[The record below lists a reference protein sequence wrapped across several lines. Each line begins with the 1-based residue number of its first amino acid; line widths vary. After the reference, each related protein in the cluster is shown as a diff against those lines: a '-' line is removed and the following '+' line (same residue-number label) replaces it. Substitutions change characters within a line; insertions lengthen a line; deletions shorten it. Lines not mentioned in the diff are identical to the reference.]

1 MSNRRVIDNQGTTV
15 AEVLRR
21 ELLQSDSFDFVSA
34 YFTIFG
40 FELMEDALSQAE
52 AVRFLFGDPGSV
64 ENLDPA
70 DKEEKSFKLK
80 DTGLTPNHAL
90 SQRQIA
96 KRCEDW
102 IKRDN
107 VSVRSISKSD
117 FLHGKMYLPKSN
129 ESARFGIV
137 GSSNFTR
144 SGLGGSSQSNLEI
157 NLATTE
163 KTTLM
168 ELQEWFDDLWKD
180 DSRTKDVKQEVLN
193 ALSHLGSD
201 YSPEAV
207 YYKTLYELF
216 RKELAARQAGEESAN
231 TVNFWGTEVWNTL
244 YTFQKDGARSV
255 IAKLREYN
263 GCILADSVGLGK
275 TYTAL
280 AVIKYFELLDYRV
293 LVLCPRKLHNN
304 WSLYPAANSHLQN
317 PFKADRF
324 RYTLL
329 AHTDLSRETGEL
341 NGTPVSDFDW
351 SNFDL
356 VVIDESHNFRNS
368 DGKRYQKLLNDVISA
383 GGDTKVLMLSATP
396 VNTSLTDLR
405 NQIHLMTEGREDMFL
420 ESLGVSNIGTLV
432 KDAQEQFD
440 KWERE
445 QKSKTYRNKEVLLE
459 NLGPSFLRLL
469 DGVSIAR
476 SRRQVSR
483 FYADEM
489 QLIGEFPH
497 RERPINS
504 YPDTDLSHELSYEDL
519 SEEIGRFQLR
529 QYRPSEYLRGAD
541 KSEQLVFD
549 DLSRK
554 DSQQNREYYLVG
566 MMRTNFLKRLESS
579 AHSLTLTLERTI
591 AKIDDILGKIERYE
605 QDGIEV
611 SLEDEV
617 QPEEDEED
625 EDMLIGRGKRR
636 YRLAELDLPRWRS
649 DLWED
654 RQVLVRV
661 HERIKAIDARRDG
674 KLKQLKKDITERSKS
689 PTVTLDDQVNR
700 KMLVF
705 TSFKDTALYL
715 YDNLKAHAST
725 LGMKI
730 AMVSGDEYRTTVGR
744 NRFNDILSN
753 FTPRARG
760 RADMGEEIDLLIA
773 TDCISEGQNLQDCD
787 TVLNYDIH
795 WNPVRLI
802 QRFGRIDRIGS
813 RCTSVRMFNYWPTK
827 DMDRYLNLQN
837 RVFSRMAIADMAAS
851 GDDNLLEIETLE
863 TEAGNEKRFRDEQT
877 RRIIEEV
884 VDMDDLTDAPVMSD
898 FTLDTFLLQLLKYLE
913 ANKAALEAMPLGA
926 YAVTEDPTENGVVFF
941 LRQLNTS
948 DNQQKNVASPV
959 HPYYFVYIRESGNI
973 RYGCA
978 NAKQILSVL
987 EGVSVGKTTP
997 LLHLCQQFDGETRQG
1012 QDMSLYDKLVT
1023 NAISHIR
1030 QAHSRAQARGAQ
1042 TSRSFLFDRV
1052 SETPRDENDFEL
1064 VTWAVIKSS

>member
-1 MSNRRVIDNQGTTV
+1 MSDRRVIDNQETTV

-21 ELLQSDSFDFVSA
+21 ELLQSESFDFVSA

-64 ENLDPA
+64 ENLDPS
-70 DKEEKSFKLK
+70 DKDDKSFKLT

-102 IKRDN
+102 MKRDS
-107 VSVRSISKSD
+107 VSIRSISKSD

-137 GSSNFTR
+137 GSSNFTK

-163 KTTLM
+163 KSTLK
-168 ELQEWFDDLWKD
+168 ELQEWFDDLWSD
-180 DSRTKDVKQEVLN
+180 EGRTEDVKLEVLN
-193 ALSHLGSD
+193 ALRHLGSD

-216 RKELAARQAGEESAN
+216 RKELKARQAVEESAN
-231 TVNFWGTEVWNTL
+231 TVNFSTTEIWNTL
-244 YTFQKDGARSV
+244 YTFQEDGARSI

-293 LVLCPRKLHNN
+293 LVLCPRKLYNN

-368 DGKRYQKLLNDVISA
+368 DGQRYQKLLNDVIAA
-383 GGDTKVLMLSATP
+383 GGTTKVLMLSATP

-405 NQIHLMTEGREDMFL
+405 NQIHLMTEGREDEYMD
-420 ESLGVSNIGTLV
+420 SLGVSNIGSLI
-432 KDAQEQFD
+432 KNAQDQFAE
-440 KWERE
+440 WERK
-445 QKSKTYRNKEVLLE
+445 QRANTYRNKDALLE
-459 NLGPSFLRLL
+459 NLGPGFLRLL

-476 SRRQVSR
+476 SRRQIRR
-483 FYADEM
+483 FYKDEM
-489 QLIGEFPH
+489 QLIGEFPE
-497 RERPINS
+497 REKPVNN
-504 YPDTDLSHELSYEDL
+504 YPDTDLSRELSYDGL

-529 QYRPSEYLRGAD
+529 QYRPSEYLMGASR
-541 KSEQLVFD
+541 SEQLVFD
-549 DLSRK
+549 DLSKK

-605 QDGIEV
+605 QKGIEV
-611 SLEDEV
+611 SLEDEL

-625 EDMLIGRGKRR
+625 EDMLIGRGKRP
-636 YRLAELDLPRWRS
+636 YRLAELDLTRWRV
-649 DLWED
+649 DLLED
-654 RQVLVRV
+654 RKVLVRV
-661 HERIKAIDARRDG
+661 HERIEAIDTSRDG
-674 KLKQLKKDITERSKS
+674 KLKQLKNDITERSKS
-689 PTVTLDDQVNR
+689 PTVTLDDEEHR

-705 TSFKDTALYL
+705 TSFKDTAQYL
-715 YDNLKAHAST
+715 YDNLMAHAST

-730 AMVSGDEYRTTVGR
+730 AMVSGDETRTTVGR
-744 NRFNDILSN
+744 NEFNAILSN
-753 FTPRARG
+753 FAPRARG
-760 RADMGEEIDLLIA
+760 RADMGEEVDLLIA

-813 RCTSVRMFNYWPTK
+813 RCASVRMFNYWPTK
-827 DMDRYLNLQN
+827 DMDKYLNLQN
-837 RVFSRMAIADMAAS
+837 RVYSRMAIADMAAS
-851 GDDNLLEIETLE
+851 GDDDLLEIENLE
-863 TEAGNEKRFRDEQT
+863 TEASNEKRFRDEQT
-877 RRIIEEV
+877 RRIIDEV
-884 VDMDDLTDAPVMSD
+884 IDMDDLTDAPVMSD
-898 FTLDTFLLQLLKYLE
+898 FTLDSFLLQLLRYLE
-913 ANKAALEAMPLGA
+913 ANRVALEAMPLGT
-926 YAVTEDPTENGVVFF
+926 YAVTEDPMENGVIFF
-941 LRQLNTS
+941 LRQLNTT
-948 DNQQKNVASPV
+948 DNRRQEDASPV
-959 HPYYFVYIRESGNI
+959 HPYYFVYIRENGNI

-978 NAKQILSVL
+978 NAKQILNIL
-987 EGVSVGKTTP
+987 EGVSVGKTSP
-997 LLHLCQQFDGETRQG
+997 LLHLCQQFDGETKQG

-1023 NAISHIR
+1023 NSIGHIR
-1030 QAHSRAQARGAQ
+1030 QAHSRAQIRGAR

-1064 VTWAVIKSS
+1064 VTWVVIK